1 MSAVAK
7 LLSVAPLGFDGHLIE
22 VESDSSR
29 GLPSLQIV
37 GLGNKAIDEAKERVR
52 SAITNSL
59 LEFPARKIT
68 INLAPAELP
77 KDGSHYDLAIA
88 LAILVSSGQVRQNEV
103 TNMAFA
109 GELALS
115 GELRPIRGAVV
126 MAEAAK
132 KAAIATIFVPVAN
145 VEEALLVD
153 GIDVIGVPTL
163 RELFLHLK
171 QEAVLPTAAP
181 RATSRSSLKPSTTL
195 DDVYGQEQAKRALTI
210 AAAGRHNILLTGS
223 PGAGK
228 TMLARALT
236 DLLPQLNPAER
247 LEVTKLH
254 SLAGNATAGM
264 TTTRPFRAPH
274 HTASRTALIGGGTSP
289 RPGDISLA
297 HLGVL
302 FLDELP
308 EYPRASLESLRQ
320 PIEDKHITISR
331 AAGHSTYP
339 ADFMLVATMNP
350 CPCGFYGDAAR
361 ECTCTSTQ
369 ILAYQKRLSGPLMD
383 RIDLVINV
391 ARVPHDTLLG
401 HQKLQYS
408 QHLTAKKQIK
418 SATDMQHNRYGSSIK
433 YNSNLS
439 SQEIKQHLS
448 LSAEVRQLLST
459 AAERLN
465 LSARAYFRVIKV
477 ARTIADLTESPS
489 IEPAHIAEALQYRQN
504 S

>member
-1 MSAVAK
+1 MTAVAK
-7 LLSVAPLGFDGHLIE
+7 LISVAPLGFEGHIIE

-29 GLPSLQIV
+29 GLPGLQIV
-37 GLGNKAIDEAKERVR
+37 GLGNKAIDEARERVR

-77 KDGSHYDLAIA
+77 KDGTHYDLAIA
-88 LAILVSSGQVRQNEV
+88 LAILVSSGQLRQAEV
-103 TNMAFA
+103 ANMAFA

-115 GELRPIRGAVV
+115 GELRPIRGAIVI
-126 MAEAAK
+126 AEAAK
-132 KAAIATIFVPVAN
+132 QTGITTLFVPLSN
-145 VEEALLVD
+145 TDEALLVE
-153 GIDVIGVPTL
+153 GIEIIGVPSL

-171 QEAVLPTAAP
+171 KEVLLP
-181 RATSRSSLKPSTTL
+181 RAIHTPTTKTARTPFATL

-210 AAAGRHNILLTGS
+210 AAAGRHNILLAGS

-228 TMLARALT
+228 TMLARALAS
-236 DLLPQLNPAER
+236 LLPDLTAAER

-254 SLAGNATAGM
+254 SLAGDTASIM
-264 TTTRPFRAPH
+264 TATRPFRSPH
-274 HTASRTALIGGGTSP
+274 HTASRTALIGGGTHP

-308 EYPRASLESLRQ
+308 EYSRATLESLRQ
-320 PIEDKHITISR
+320 PLEDKYITVSR
-331 AAGHSTYP
+331 AASHNTYP

-350 CPCGFYGDAAR
+350 CPCGFYGDSAK
-361 ECTCTSTQ
+361 ECTCSSTQ

-383 RIDLVINV
+383 RIDLIVNV
-391 ARVPHDTLLG
+391 SRVPHDTLLT
-401 HQKLQYS
+401 HDASQTS
-408 QHLTAKKQIK
+408 QHLTAQEGIRTALERQRSRYK
-418 SATDMQHNRYGSSIK
+418 SSVK
-433 YNSNLS
+433 YNSNLT
-439 SQEIKQHLS
+439 SQEIKQHVNLS
-448 LSAEVRQLLST
+448 PEVRKLLAT

-465 LSARAYFRVIKV
+465 LSARSYFRVIKV
-477 ARTIADLTESPS
+477 ARTIADLADSET
-489 IEPAHIAEALQYRQN
+489 IEPPHIAEALQYRQN

>member
-1 MSAVAK
+1 MTAVAK

-88 LAILVSSGQVRQNEV
+88 LAILVSSGQLRQAEV
-103 TNMAFA
+103 GNMAFA

-115 GELRPIRGAVV
+115 GELRPIRGAIVI
-126 MAEAAK
+126 AEAAK
-132 KAAIATIFVPVAN
+132 RAGVTTLFLPPHN
-145 VEEALLVD
+145 TDEALLVE
-153 GIDVIGVPTL
+153 GIDIIAVPTL
-163 RELFLHLK
+163 RDLFLHLK
-171 QEAVLPTAAP
+171 QERRLPLAELHDASAKTDTP
-181 RATSRSSLKPSTTL
+181 PHTLL

-210 AAAGRHNILLTGS
+210 AAAGRHNILLTGA

-236 DLLPQLNPAER
+236 SLLPDLTPAER
-247 LEVTKLH
+247 LQVTKLH
-254 SLAGNATAGM
+254 SLAGDASTLSA
-264 TTTRPFRAPH
+264 TRPFRSPH
-274 HTASRTALIGGGTSP
+274 HTASRTALIGGGTHP
-289 RPGDISLA
+289 RPGDVSLA

-320 PIEDKHITISR
+320 PLEDKHITISR
-331 AAGHSTYP
+331 VAGHSTYP

-350 CPCGFYGDAAR
+350 CPCGFYGDTSR
-361 ECTCTSTQ
+361 ECSCTSTQ
-369 ILAYQKRLSGPLMD
+369 ILTYQKRLSGPLMD
-383 RIDLVINV
+383 RIDLIVNV
-391 ARVPHDTLLG
+391 SRVPHDTLLAHTTMQG
-401 HQKLQYS
+401 T
-408 QHLTAKKQIK
+408 QHSAAKTSIQH
-418 SATDMQHNRYGSSIK
+418 ATVAQRSRYNHSVK
-433 YNSNLS
+433 YNGNLS
-439 SQEIKQHLS
+439 SQEIKQHIPLS
-448 LSAEVRQLLST
+448 PEVRQLLTS
-459 AAERLN
+459 AAERLG
-465 LSARAYFRVIKV
+465 LSARGYFRVIKV
-477 ARTIADLTESPS
+477 ARTIADLDGSTDIAPT
-489 IEPAHIAEALQYRQN
+489 HIAEALQYRQN